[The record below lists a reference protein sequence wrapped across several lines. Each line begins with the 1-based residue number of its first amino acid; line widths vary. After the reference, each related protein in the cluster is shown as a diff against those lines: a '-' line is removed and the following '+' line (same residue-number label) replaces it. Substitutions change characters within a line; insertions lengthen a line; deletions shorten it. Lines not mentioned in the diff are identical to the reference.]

1 VSAESKA
8 PSHAP
13 SPELDRAVAFA
24 KAVLHRKLT
33 SKEHAEECV
42 RIARDAAR
50 RGKTL
55 PIEEVF
61 VRKGYLRR
69 PEAQAVLKA
78 LDKEP
83 KLELAEN
90 VGATPE
96 KSSGRR
102 APRAKCPNCDKDP
115 GHLPGEC
122 ERCGTDLATG
132 GPGPHATICT
142 TCSAVVKRG
151 AAVCPRCATPLARD
165 HHRKFNRTKKDTAV
179 VWFDRL
185 ILALALAGGVYFL
198 ALRKPAAP
206 PPPSDD
212 GNTGL
217 PAPDA
222 ALAAAADAADKG
234 DAAAAAKALE
244 ATIADANHAPE
255 ADVAFALACRK
266 AGRTADA
273 RAAVARARKARP
285 EDGDLLLLA
294 AELELDA
301 GDNEAAGKLLALVPG
316 PKQQDG
322 YWRAQARLA
331 DAKLDEV
338 AALAALAKLQQRTPA
353 EARRLAQAAVSRGN
367 QAFDANLP
375 NDAVKEFEA
384 AVALAP
390 DYAPARQ
397 RLGVALLKLGQ
408 TQLARQTFERAAELA
423 PRDAAPVLGIAL
435 AADKLGDRPAA
446 AKAYKKFIE
455 LGGKTDKFEA
465 EIARVRKRLAEIAPG
480 E

>member
-1 VSAESKA
+1 GRGRGGQGPQASGRPPLARRLLRRDGAPPRRAAGGDGRRADAGRARRSRARGLPAAHARRSAPQARGGERGARQGARRPDVSAESKA

-142 TCSAVVKRG
+142 TCSRVVKRG
-151 AAVCPRCATPLARD
+151 SAVCPRCATPLSRD
-165 HHRKFNRTKKDTAV
+165 HHRKFNRTKKDTA
-179 VWFDRL
+179 
-185 ILALALAGGVYFL
+185 
-198 ALRKPAAP
+198 
-206 PPPSDD
+206 
-212 GNTGL
+212 
-217 PAPDA
+217 
-222 ALAAAADAADKG
+222 
-234 DAAAAAKALE
+234 
-244 ATIADANHAPE
+244 
-255 ADVAFALACRK
+255 
-266 AGRTADA
+266 
-273 RAAVARARKARP
+273 
-285 EDGDLLLLA
+285 
-294 AELELDA
+294 
-301 GDNEAAGKLLALVPG
+301 
-316 PKQQDG
+316 
-322 YWRAQARLA
+322 
-331 DAKLDEV
+331 
-338 AALAALAKLQQRTPA
+338 
-353 EARRLAQAAVSRGN
+353 
-367 QAFDANLP
+367 
-375 NDAVKEFEA
+375 
-384 AVALAP
+384 
-390 DYAPARQ
+390 
-397 RLGVALLKLGQ
+397 
-408 TQLARQTFERAAELA
+408 
-423 PRDAAPVLGIAL
+423 
-435 AADKLGDRPAA
+435 
-446 AKAYKKFIE
+446 
-455 LGGKTDKFEA
+455 
-465 EIARVRKRLAEIAPG
+465 
-480 E
+480 